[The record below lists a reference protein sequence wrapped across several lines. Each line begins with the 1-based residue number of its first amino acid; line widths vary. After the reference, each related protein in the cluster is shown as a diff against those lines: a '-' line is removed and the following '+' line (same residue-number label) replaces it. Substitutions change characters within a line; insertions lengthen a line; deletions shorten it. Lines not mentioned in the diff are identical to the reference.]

1 MRISVDK
8 GEDVK
13 GPRLA
18 AIAYLLKFALKLA
31 AAGALLLLVGG
42 MSLRACIAIV
52 ILLALVGSWS
62 WQKPSNNF
70 TLYEVKI
77 VPRIGLMLI
86 ALGLVTKDDWE
97 RLNQNR
103 LAPAPWTSF
112 HLRNGITAVVLSDH
126 PRESSAKTLV
136 HWTSHNAQT
145 GRDFCLP
152 SYRRDRIECSVSLD
166 FLKFKDL
173 NYPEHESFDW
183 SPEFFFEQGMDGSK
197 VGGYEIGIE
206 VAASWWSGNKQR
218 LENEGI
224 AKFLKVHDAPGHLRT
239 RIALAVL
246 PRDVFLLFDA
256 RDWDK
261 EFAQNLREQ
270 VKKELA
276 LARWRIE
283 AIGFADNIENE
294 FVSMCKLGE
303 SYSGDF
309 ADVTVKSLVC

>member
-1 MRISVDK
+1 M
-8 GEDVK
+8 K

-18 AIAYLLKFALKLA
+18 AFTYLLKFVLKLA
-31 AAGALLLLVGG
+31 AAGAFICIVGG
-42 MSLRACIAIV
+42 MSIQASITIV

-62 WQKPSNNF
+62 RQKSPNDF
-70 TLYEVKI
+70 TLYEVKV
-77 VPRIGLMLI
+77 VPHIGLMLM
-86 ALGLVTKDDWE
+86 ALGLVTKEEWE
-97 RLNQNR
+97 RLNQKR
-103 LAPAPWTSF
+103 LASVLPWESPWTSL
-112 HLRNGITAVVLSDH
+112 HLQNGITAVVLSDH
-126 PRESSAKTLV
+126 PREPSAKTLV
-136 HWTSHNAQT
+136 HWTSHNAET
-145 GRDFCLP
+145 GRNFCLP

-166 FLKFKDL
+166 FLKFKDF
-173 NYPEHESFDW
+173 NYPEHDSFDW

-218 LENEGI
+218 LEHEGI

-246 PRDVFLLFDA
+246 PCDVFLLFNA

-261 EFAQNLREQ
+261 EFAQDLREQ

-276 LARWRIE
+276 LAHWRIE

-303 SYSGDF
+303 SYIGDF